1 MNELFDGLLLY
12 EITLLMLGVILF
24 LILSIGLL
32 YYIIK
37 KEQIAKL
44 LFFFF
49 IPIVMIGYPS
59 ITQITISNDKIELTK
74 WQNQVLDDP
83 EDSVAVKKMEELT
96 AKLEKRASTPE
107 DLVQV
112 STSNLLLGNNEKATK
127 LADEALEKDNT
138 ITEARDIKKLASL
151 QETFKRNPLREQDV
165 RSIDEAKPA
174 REEAAPAFEESTPS
188 GGQTVSPAIT
198 PSPGTII
205 TERPVLEAVPQTR
218 DDTAKVLVNPQI
230 NALRKVEVTNDLTK
244 VKSFL
249 LKKSI
254 KSVNTTRESNK

>member
-12 EITLLMLGVILF
+12 EITLLILGVILF

-59 ITQITISNDKIELTK
+59 ITQISISKDKIELTK
-74 WQNQVLDDP
+74 LQNQVLDDP
-83 EDSVAVKKMEELT
+83 EDSVAVRKMEQLT
-96 AKLEKRASTPE
+96 EKLEKRASTPE

-112 STSNLLLGNNEKATK
+112 GTSNLLLGNNKKAAS
-127 LADEALEKDNT
+127 LADKALTKDNT
-138 ITEARDIKKLASL
+138 SAEARDVKELATL
-151 QETFKRNPLREQDV
+151 QERIIANPV
-165 RSIDEAKPA
+165 
-174 REEAAPAFEESTPS
+174 REETAPEREESSLSAISSNPATAIIE
-188 GGQTVSPAIT
+188 SPAVAST
-198 PSPGTII
+198 
-205 TERPVLEAVPQTR
+205 PQTG
-218 DDTAKVLVNPQI
+218 DDTAKVMANQQTKVLQQ
-230 NALRKVEVTNDLTK
+230 VEVTNDLSK

-249 LKKSI
+249 I
-254 KSVNTTRESNK
+254 KRSMKNLNTTRDSNK

>member
-1 MNELFDGLLLY
+1 MKDLLDGLLLY
-12 EITLLMLGVILF
+12 EITLLILGVILF

-74 WQNQVLDDP
+74 LQNQVLDDP
-83 EDSVAVKKMEELT
+83 EDSVAVQKMEQLT
-96 AKLEKRASTPE
+96 EKLEKRASTPE

-112 STSNLLLGNNEKATK
+112 GTSNLLLGNNEKAAE
-127 LADEALEKDNT
+127 LADKALAKDNT
-138 ITEARDIKKLASL
+138 SAAATDIKKLATL
-151 QETFKRNPLREQDV
+151 QENFRVNPV
-165 RSIDEAKPA
+165 
-174 REEAAPAFEESTPS
+174 REEAVAEHDET
-188 GGQTVSPAIT
+188 IT
-198 PSPGTII
+198 PAVTPNPAETIA
-205 TERPVLEAVPQTR
+205 EQPAMEATRENSIDTTHVIASPQT
-218 DDTAKVLVNPQI
+218 
-230 NALRKVEVTNDLTK
+230 NALKQIEVDRDLTK

-249 LKKSI
+249 IKRSMRDLK
-254 KSVNTTRESNK
+254 TTRESDR

>member
-12 EITLLMLGVILF
+12 EITLLVLGVILF

-74 WQNQVLDDP
+74 LQNQILENP
-83 EDSVAVKKMEELT
+83 EDSVAVQKMEQLT
-96 AKLEKRASTPE
+96 EKLEKRATTSD

-112 STSNLLLGNNEKATK
+112 STSNLLLGNNEKAAE
-127 LADEALEKDNT
+127 LADKALAKDNNS
-138 ITEARDIKKLASL
+138 TEAIDIKKMATL
-151 QETFKRNPLREQDV
+151 QETF
-165 RSIDEAKPA
+165 RSNLV
-174 REEAAPAFEESTPS
+174 REEAASLREETNLTAISPNSEAAIGESSAIEATP
-188 GGQTVSPAIT
+188 QI
-198 PSPGTII
+198 
-205 TERPVLEAVPQTR
+205 RN
-218 DDTAKVLVNPQI
+218 DTALVRVSQQTK
-230 NALRKVEVTNDLTK
+230 ALKQMDVTNDLTK

-249 LKKSI
+249 IHKSMLN
-254 KSVNTTRESNK
+254 SGTETDLNR